1 MKTRYVKRLTRS
13 LLTQLNSPQSH
24 RFFSS
29 TTTTKS
35 PLRRHQTTLNSTR
48 PTYSPPK
55 FLQITTFATKN
66 ESIFDAADEL
76 REDDNKHDVASERK
90 ELPHDFSR
98 NVVVLTC
105 ESKAEGGKCVVYLVG
120 TAHVSQASCREVEA
134 VIRHVKPQVVFLE
147 LCASRVGLL
156 TIRNLKVCP
165 WKVSC
170 FLSFIYVLYPSI
182 FHFLVSLLLVVKVPT
197 MKEMIEKWK
206 KTQNAPQIFLSW
218 FYATVGEKLG
228 VVPGSEFQVA
238 FEEARKCEAK
248 VVLGDRPA
256 QITFRRTQGKLPF
269 WHKVKFL
276 CAVFVQTLFSLSSKS
291 IDTMVKSLNSLFLH
305 FFRPI
310 PFLSFI
316 CRNY

>member
-1 MKTRYVKRLTRS
+1 MKTRYVKRMTRS
-13 LLTQLNSPQSH
+13 LLTQLSSPHSH

-35 PLRRHQTTLNSTR
+35 PLRHHQTTLISTR

-55 FLQITTFATKN
+55 FLRITTFATKN

-76 REDDNKHDVASERK
+76 REDNNKHDVASERK
-90 ELPHDFSR
+90 EPLHEFSR

-105 ESKAEGGKCVVYLVG
+105 ESKAEGGQCVVYLVG

-156 TIRNLKVCP
+156 TIRNLKV
-165 WKVSC
+165 
-170 FLSFIYVLYPSI
+170 
-182 FHFLVSLLLVVKVPT
+182 PT

-218 FYATVGEKLG
+218 FYATVGDKLG

-256 QITFRRTQGKLPF
+256 QVLASLIVWLAFHCANLRAALP
-269 WHKVKFL
+269 HPDIYCHPSKVS
-276 CAVFVQTLFSLSSKS
+276 VTLYFGLRHFEWINLLDLSNLYCWTASS
-291 IDTMVKSLNSLFLH
+291 TLILE
-305 FFRPI
+305 
-310 PFLSFI
+310 
-316 CRNY
+316 

>member
-1 MKTRYVKRLTRS
+1 MKNRYVKRLTRS

-24 RFFSS
+24 RFISF

-35 PLRRHQTTLNSTR
+35 PLRHHQTTLISTR
-48 PTYSPPK
+48 SIHSPLK
-55 FLQITTFATKN
+55 FLQITTFVTK
-66 ESIFDAADEL
+66 SGSTADAADEL
-76 REDDNKHDVASERK
+76 RREDDNKHDVASERK
-90 ELPHDFSR
+90 EAPHEFSR

-105 ESKAEGGKCVVYLVG
+105 ESQAEGGKCVVYLVG
-120 TAHVSQASCREVEA
+120 TAHISQASCREVEA

-156 TIRNLKVCP
+156 TIRNLKV
-165 WKVSC
+165 
-170 FLSFIYVLYPSI
+170 
-182 FHFLVSLLLVVKVPT
+182 PT
-197 MKEMIEKWK
+197 MEEMIEKWK

-218 FYATVGEKLG
+218 FYATVGDKIG

-276 CAVFVQTLFSLSSKS
+276 CSVFVQILFSSSSKN
-291 IDTMVKSLNSLFLH
+291 KRLG
-305 FFRPI
+305 
-310 PFLSFI
+310 
-316 CRNY
+316 

>member
-156 TIRNLKVCP
+156 TIRNLKV
-165 WKVSC
+165 
-170 FLSFIYVLYPSI
+170 
-182 FHFLVSLLLVVKVPT
+182 PT

-256 QITFRRTQGKLPF
+256 QITFRRTQDKRLG
-269 WHKVKFL
+269 
-276 CAVFVQTLFSLSSKS
+276 
-291 IDTMVKSLNSLFLH
+291 
-305 FFRPI
+305 
-310 PFLSFI
+310 
-316 CRNY
+316 